1 MVRLRA
7 ANGIEPMKIK
17 LSVFIPTV
25 FAGLLLYQPV
35 IAKDAEA
42 YGAALIKARTSLAAA
57 AEQVQLW
64 NTSEALLK
72 KAAFAAKEGFFEQAI
87 EYADEARVHGEL
99 ALATAMREKK
109 VWANGVPK
117 LQAQQ
122 RAQK

>member
-25 FAGLLLYQPV
+25 LAGLLLHQPV
-35 IAKDAEA
+35 MAKDAEA

-64 NTSEALLK
+64 NTSGALLK
-72 KAAFAAKEGFFEQAI
+72 KAALAAKEGFFEQAI
-87 EYADEARVHGEL
+87 EYVDEARVHGEL
-99 ALATAMREKK
+99 ALATALREKK

-117 LQAQQ
+117 LQPRQ
-122 RAQK
+122 